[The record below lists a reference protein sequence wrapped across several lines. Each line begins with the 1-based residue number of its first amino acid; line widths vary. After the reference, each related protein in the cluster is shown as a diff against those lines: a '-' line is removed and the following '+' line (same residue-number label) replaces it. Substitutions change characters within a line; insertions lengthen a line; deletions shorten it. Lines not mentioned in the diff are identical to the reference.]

1 MEDDRL
7 THEWLNAYEALLVGD
22 AKPTLKLVALDKPA
36 PELIRSHLARL
47 FDGDDEDPDR
57 SKVKVQIKKFGRRTG
72 NGEFSILQSVELA
85 LVRSLLI
92 ERSGMPV
99 RHVEDFMRREL
110 GTNLRYLREAVRLG
124 NNLLRDFEEN
134 GHKFDTP
141 SEEEL
146 QKNWPDL
153 FGNIAR

>member
-1 MEDDRL
+1 
-7 THEWLNAYEALLVGD
+7 
-22 AKPTLKLVALDKPA
+22 
-36 PELIRSHLARL
+36 
-47 FDGDDEDPDR
+47 
-57 SKVKVQIKKFGRRTG
+57 
-72 NGEFSILQSVELA
+72 
-85 LVRSLLI
+85 
-92 ERSGMPV
+92 MPV
-99 RHVEDFMRREL
+99 RHIEDFMRREL

-124 NNLLRDFEEN
+124 NRLLRDFQEN